1 MRFLPFLALSI
12 ACLDPKSST
21 DPDSLDTADPNDT
34 NSNGGASI
42 YDIQSGAI
50 VDGETVQL
58 NNVVVTTAVTG
69 EGDGFFIQ
77 DEGGG
82 EYSGIYV
89 YTATASGDFSELA
102 LVGNKITLS
111 GVVTEYYDY
120 TELTVSS
127 AENIQITGEADVVAD
142 VVADVTD
149 WELYEGCLVT
159 LENQTAVSGVNNY
172 GEIDLSAGIPMD
184 NLFFN
189 FDADYGAEFGSVT
202 GVISYGFEQFK
213 INPRTESDLVGYV
226 PGEGPAAVT
235 LAEIQQ
241 GDYENRTVTVE
252 NVVAVTDLVSDHF
265 WVQDA
270 GGGEWGGMY
279 VYVGPWIESPV
290 TVSAGDVL
298 NLTASV
304 SEYYDLTELTLD
316 TAEDLTVV
324 SSDGTPTAVS
334 LSSAPSDWENYESVL
349 VTLENVSVTSDMD
362 QYGQYSLDFNILLGN
377 DLYSP
382 TANNGDTFE
391 SLTGL
396 VYYSYGE
403 FKLLPRDA
411 DDMSGSTNNGGGN
424 NGGGNEDPTE
434 TTIFDIQNGT
444 VSEGAQVSVT
454 GAIVTAVLNN
464 GSLFAQDPAGG
475 AYSGVMVYPAGATL
489 TASIGDEVSFS
500 GEVVEYY
507 DKTEVSVSDSANFTV
522 TGTGSVSPEVISAVP
537 SDWELYE
544 GVLVTLGAAV
554 TTDDP
559 DQYGESPLDL
569 DNDGSAD
576 IYLDNYLYDAAAP
589 NGTSFT
595 SITGV
600 VDYSYG
606 TFRVMP
612 RDASDLAQ

>member
-142 VVADVTD
+142 VVADVSD

-235 LAEIQQ
+235 LAEVQQ

-279 VYVGPWIESPV
+279 VYVGPWIETPV

>member
-21 DPDSLDTADPNDT
+21 DPDSLDTADSNDT
-34 NSNGGASI
+34 NVNGGASI

-50 VDGETVQL
+50 LDGETVQL
-58 NNVVVTTAVTG
+58 NNVVVTTAVTS
-69 EGDGFFIQ
+69 EGDGFFVQ

-102 LVGNKITLS
+102 LVGNKISLS

-142 VVADVTD
+142 VVADVSD

-159 LENQTAVSGVNNY
+159 LENQTAISGVNNY

-279 VYVGPWIESPV
+279 VYVGPWIETPV

-298 NLTASV
+298 NITGSV

-334 LSSAPSDWENYESVL
+334 LSSAPSNWENYESVL
-349 VTLENVSVTSDMD
+349 VTLENVSVSDDVD
-362 QYGQYSLDFNILLGN
+362 QYGQYPLDFNILLGN

-382 TANNGDTFE
+382 TASNGDTFE

-411 DDMSGSTNNGGGN
+411 DDMSGSTNNDGGDNGSGN
-424 NGGGNEDPTE
+424 NGTE
-434 TTIFDIQNGT
+434 ATIYDIQNGT
-444 VSEGAQVSVT
+444 ITTGSEVSVS
-454 GAIVTAVLNN
+454 GAIVTAVLSN
-464 GSLFAQDPAGG
+464 GNLFVMDPAGG
-475 AYSGVMVYPAGATL
+475 AYSGLVIYPAGATL

-507 DKTEVSVSDSANFTV
+507 GKTEVSVSDSANFTV
-522 TGTGSVSPEVISAVP
+522 TGTGTVSPEVISAVP

-559 DQYGESPLDL
+559 DQYGESPLDM
-569 DNDGSAD
+569 DNDGVVD
-576 IYLDNYLYDAAAP
+576 IYLDNYLYDAAVP
-589 NGTSFT
+589 SGTSFI

-606 TFRVMP
+606 SFRVMP
-612 RDASDLAQ
+612 RDANDLSQ